1 MNKNYQGQRTFN
13 NFVAWEVCC
22 LIKAVVRVHCIY
34 RIQAVVHGCGN
45 FTETSDG
52 HSFALPL
59 RLRYILPTKRFS
71 SPSFANQKKKKKKKT
86 PCGPFDQTRNLLL
99 LMF

>member
-1 MNKNYQGQRTFN
+1 MSCT
-13 NFVAWEVCC
+13 
-22 LIKAVVRVHCIY
+22 VVE
-34 RIQAVVHGCGN
+34 N

-71 SPSFANQKKKKKKKT
+71 SLSRT
-86 PCGPFDQTRNLLL
+86 SRPFRPNAKLVVAYVLEQPNMNKRRLEISKSD
-99 LMF
+99 